1 MPSVP
6 PHLFSLCGKSWGGNE
21 WQERL
26 TELAGRADVRKTC
39 NFCFWPTT
47 SVCGATNFVS
57 TGRELAM
64 SALVKLNLKTVKR
77 VTEVDPVTARRDR
90 LVAGIDEQLA
100 ALAAALVGKTH
111 TVEVKRAVRDA
122 EGVRNVVTVAR
133 QVRAWHFAQ
142 DGGYYAQCR
151 YGTRVLMLHGKS
163 NAVFVDKLEQVAEVL
178 GVFRTAALAGDFD
191 RAVLL
196 LKSRSS

>member
-1 MPSVP
+1 
-6 PHLFSLCGKSWGGNE
+6 
-21 WQERL
+21 
-26 TELAGRADVRKTC
+26 
-39 NFCFWPTT
+39 
-47 SVCGATNFVS
+47 
-57 TGRELAM
+57 M

-100 ALAAALVGKTH
+100 ALAAALAGKTH
-111 TVEVKRAVRDA
+111 TVAVKRAVRGADG
-122 EGVRNVVTVAR
+122 ERQTVTVQKA
-133 QVRAWHFAQ
+133 VRAWYFEQ
-142 DGGYYAQCR
+142 DGGWYVQCR

-163 NAVFVDKLEQVAEVL
+163 NAVFVDKLEQAAEVF
-178 GVFRTAALAGDFD
+178 GVFRAAALAGEFD

>member
-1 MPSVP
+1 
-6 PHLFSLCGKSWGGNE
+6 
-21 WQERL
+21 
-26 TELAGRADVRKTC
+26 
-39 NFCFWPTT
+39 
-47 SVCGATNFVS
+47 
-57 TGRELAM
+57 M

-77 VTEVDPVTARRDR
+77 VTEVDPVTARRER

-100 ALAAALVGKTH
+100 ALTAAVAGKTH
-111 TVEVKRAVRDA
+111 TVDVKRAVRDA
-122 EGVRNVVTVAR
+122 DGVRSFVTVAR

-142 DGGYYAQCR
+142 DGGYYVQCR

-178 GVFRTAALAGDFD
+178 GVYRAAALTGEFD

-196 LKSRSS
+196 VMRARGKVAE